1 MNEKNQPVKLKRQLG
16 LFDSSMMVIGIVIG
30 SGIFMT
36 TGLMADVLPSASLI
50 LIVWILGGMQMIAG
64 ALTFA
69 ELGAAMPKAGGQYVY
84 LREAY
89 GPLSAF
95 LFGWVAFSAYVTGTN
110 AALAVAIAEH
120 LGSFYPNL
128 STHSNLVNIGNF
140 GLSLGQLVA
149 LSLLAVLSV
158 INYLGIV
165 FGKWVQNI
173 FTVLKI
179 GSILLFALAG
189 IFISTGNQINFS
201 FNPTGMDFGSIIIGI
216 GVALVAVNWTVGGWE
231 YVTFTAG
238 EIKNPKKNLPLALF
252 IGTLVI
258 LVLYLLINITY
269 LKALP
274 MNALAG
280 EIKVGEATAKALYGQ
295 GIAGLFTIV
304 VIISMFGALNG
315 NILVGARVTYAMAK
329 DNLFFPSAAKVHP
342 KNHTPGNA
350 IIIQGVWSGILALSG
365 TFEELITLVVF
376 VNFMMWIAAASTV
389 FVLRKKQ
396 PDLDRPYKVWGYPY
410 VPAFFIL
417 FSTAIMINT
426 FFTAPAQSFLGLGL
440 TLLGVPAYLFW
451 RKNIL
456 SRPFNQTKS

>member
-1 MNEKNQPVKLKRQLG
+1 MNEKGRHVKLKRQLG

-36 TGLMADVLPSASLI
+36 TGLMANALPSASLI
-50 LIVWILGGMQMIAG
+50 LIVWVLGGIQMIAG

-69 ELGAAMPKAGGQYVY
+69 ELGAAMPRAGGQYVY
-84 LREAY
+84 LREAF
-89 GPLSAF
+89 GHLPAF

-110 AALAVAIAEH
+110 AAIAVAIAEH
-120 LGSFYPNL
+120 LGSFYPSL

-140 GLSLGQLVA
+140 GLSVGQLVA
-149 LSLLAVLSV
+149 VSLLVVLSV
-158 INYLGIV
+158 VNYLGVIL
-165 FGKWVQNI
+165 GKWVQNI

-201 FNPTGMDFGSIIIGI
+201 LNPTGMGFGSIITGIGI
-216 GVALVAVNWTVGGWE
+216 ALVAVNWTVGGWE

-238 EIKNPKKNLPLALF
+238 EIKNPKRNLPLALF

-295 GIAGLFTIV
+295 DIAGLFIIV

-350 IIIQGVWSGILALSG
+350 IIIQGVWSSILALSG

-376 VNFMMWIAAASTV
+376 VNFMMWITAASTV

-410 VPAFFIL
+410 IPAFFIL
-417 FSTAIMINT
+417 LSTAIMINI
-426 FFTAPAQSFLGLGL
+426 FFTAPAQSFLGIGL
-440 TLLGVPAYLFW
+440 TLIGVPAYLFW
-451 RKNIL
+451 KKNKIY
-456 SRPFNQTKS
+456 

>member
-1 MNEKNQPVKLKRQLG
+1 MNEKDQPVKLERQLG

-69 ELGAAMPKAGGQYVY
+69 ELGAAMPKVGGQYVY

-110 AALAVAIAEH
+110 AALAVAIAAH

-216 GVALVAVNWTVGGWE
+216 GIALVAVNWTVGGWE

-238 EIKNPKKNLPLALF
+238 EIKNPKRNLPLALF

-350 IIIQGVWSGILALSG
+350 IIIQGVWSSILALSG

-440 TLLGVPAYLFW
+440 TLLGVPVYLFW

>member
-1 MNEKNQPVKLKRQLG
+1 MNEKDQHVKLKRQLG

-36 TGLMADVLPSASLI
+36 TGLMADALPSASLI
-50 LIVWILGGMQMIAG
+50 LIVWVLGGIQMIAG

-69 ELGAAMPKAGGQYVY
+69 ELGAAMPRAGGQYVY
-84 LREAY
+84 LREAF
-89 GPLSAF
+89 GHLPAF

-110 AALAVAIAEH
+110 AAIAVAIAEH
-120 LGSFYPNL
+120 LGSFYPSL

-140 GLSLGQLVA
+140 GLSVGQLVA
-149 LSLLAVLSV
+149 VSLLVVLSV
-158 INYLGIV
+158 VNYLGVIL
-165 FGKWVQNI
+165 GKWVQNI

-201 FNPTGMDFGSIIIGI
+201 LNPTGMGFGSIITGIGI
-216 GVALVAVNWTVGGWE
+216 ALVAVNWTVGGWE

-238 EIKNPKKNLPLALF
+238 EIKNPKRNLPLALF

-295 GIAGLFTIV
+295 NIAGLFIIV

-350 IIIQGVWSGILALSG
+350 IIIQGVWSSILALSG

-376 VNFMMWIAAASTV
+376 VNFMMWITAASTV

-410 VPAFFIL
+410 IPAFFIL
-417 FSTAIMINT
+417 LSTAIMINI
-426 FFTAPAQSFLGLGL
+426 FFTAPAQSFLGIGL
-440 TLLGVPAYLFW
+440 TLIGVPAYLFW
-451 RKNIL
+451 KKNKIY
-456 SRPFNQTKS
+456 

>member
-1 MNEKNQPVKLKRQLG
+1 MNEKDQPVKLERQLG

-216 GVALVAVNWTVGGWE
+216 GIALVAVNWTVGGWE

-238 EIKNPKKNLPLALF
+238 EIKNPKRNLPLALF

-350 IIIQGVWSGILALSG
+350 IIIQGVWSSILALSG

>member
-1 MNEKNQPVKLKRQLG
+1 MNEKGRHVKLKRQLG

-36 TGLMADVLPSASLI
+36 TGLMADALPSASLI
-50 LIVWILGGMQMIAG
+50 LIVWVLGGIQMIAG

-69 ELGAAMPKAGGQYVY
+69 ELGAAMPRAGGQYVY
-84 LREAY
+84 LREAF
-89 GPLSAF
+89 GHLPAF

-110 AALAVAIAEH
+110 AAIAVAIAEH
-120 LGSFYPNL
+120 LGSFYPSL

-140 GLSLGQLVA
+140 GLSVGQLVA
-149 LSLLAVLSV
+149 VSLLVVLSV
-158 INYLGIV
+158 VNYLGVIL
-165 FGKWVQNI
+165 GKWVQNI

-201 FNPTGMDFGSIIIGI
+201 LNPTGMGFGSIITGIGI
-216 GVALVAVNWTVGGWE
+216 ALVAVNWTVGGWE

-238 EIKNPKKNLPLALF
+238 EIKNPKRNLPLALF

-295 GIAGLFTIV
+295 DIAGLFIIV

-350 IIIQGVWSGILALSG
+350 IIIQGAWSSILALSG

-376 VNFMMWIAAASTV
+376 VNFMMWITAASTV

-410 VPAFFIL
+410 IPAFFIL
-417 FSTAIMINT
+417 LSTAIMINI
-426 FFTAPAQSFLGLGL
+426 FFTAPAQSFLGIGL
-440 TLLGVPAYLFW
+440 TLIGVPAYLFW
-451 RKNIL
+451 K
-456 SRPFNQTKS
+456 K

>member
-1 MNEKNQPVKLKRQLG
+1 
-16 LFDSSMMVIGIVIG
+16 VIGIVIG

-89 GPLSAF
+89 GPLPAF

-110 AALAVAIAEH
+110 AAIAVAIAEH
-120 LGSFYPNL
+120 LGTFYPSF
-128 STHSNLVNIGNF
+128 STHSNIVSIGNF
-140 GLSLGQLVA
+140 TFSSGQLVA
-149 LSLLAVLSV
+149 LSLLVVLSV
-158 INYLGIV
+158 INYLGIF

-238 EIKNPKKNLPLALF
+238 EIKNPKRNLPLALF

-280 EIKVGEATAKALYGQ
+280 EIKVGEATARALYGQ
-295 GIAGLFTIV
+295 GIAGLFTLV
-304 VIISMFGALNG
+304 MIISMFGALNG

>member
-1 MNEKNQPVKLKRQLG
+1 MDEKDQPVKLERQLG

-69 ELGAAMPKAGGQYVY
+69 ELGAAMPKVGGQYVY

-216 GVALVAVNWTVGGWE
+216 GIALVAVNWTVGGWE

>member
-1 MNEKNQPVKLKRQLG
+1 MNEKDQPVKLERQLG

-84 LREAY
+84 LRAAY
-89 GPLSAF
+89 GPLPAF

-110 AALAVAIAEH
+110 AAIAVAIAEH
-120 LGSFYPNL
+120 LGTFYPSF
-128 STHSNLVNIGNF
+128 STHSNIVSIGNF
-140 GLSLGQLVA
+140 TFSSGQLVA
-149 LSLLAVLSV
+149 LSLLVVLSV
-158 INYLGIV
+158 INYLGIF

-350 IIIQGVWSGILALSG
+350 IIIQGVWSSILALSG